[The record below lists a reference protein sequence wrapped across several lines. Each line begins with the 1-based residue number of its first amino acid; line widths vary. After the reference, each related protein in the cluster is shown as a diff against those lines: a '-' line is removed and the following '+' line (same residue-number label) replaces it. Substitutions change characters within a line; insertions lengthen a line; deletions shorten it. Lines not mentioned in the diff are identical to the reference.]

1 MKYIFPLLLL
11 LAIGSGCSKVPDVEP
26 NEVDIVMP
34 YPTPAG
40 SIIHIHVRNVN
51 QSAYHIEVF
60 DPEANSFFE
69 ESVPAG
75 AARNSIALDLSSKS
89 AGKYVVVLK
98 MNSVT
103 YTNKFFK
110 I

>member
-1 MKYIFPLLLL
+1 
-11 LAIGSGCSKVPDVEP
+11 
-26 NEVDIVMP
+26 MP

-40 SIIHIHVRNVN
+40 SIVYIHVRNVN
-51 QSAYHIEVF
+51 QIAYHIEVF

-69 ESVPAG
+69 ESVPEG
-75 AARNSIALDLSSKS
+75 ADRNSIALDLNNKS

-98 MNSVT
+98 MNSIT
-103 YTNKFFK
+103 YTEKFFK